1 MVDVP
6 NSAARLP
13 VTVDIVA
20 LTVHRD
26 QLMTLLATRLL
37 PPYEGWRCLPGGFV
51 LAGESLEQAALR
63 ELAEETGLDAAGHL
77 EQLRTYGPLGRDPR
91 GPVVTVA
98 YLALSVF
105 SDPPLAGGDAATAQ
119 WVPVDDVDHLAFDHA
134 AILADGVERA
144 RAKLEY
150 SGLATAFCPPQ
161 FTIAELR
168 SVYEAVWG
176 VGLDPRNFNRKVTS
190 TSGFIEPIARRQG
203 VTGRPAVVY
212 QMASGR
218 DPASTVLNP
227 PVMRP

>member
-26 QLMTLLATRLL
+26 QLMALLATRLL
-37 PPYEGWRCLPGGFV
+37 PPYQGCHCLPGGFV
-51 LAGESLEQAALR
+51 LAGEGLEQAALR

-105 SDPPLAGGDAATAQ
+105 SDPPQAGGDAAAAQ
-119 WVPVDDVDHLAFDHA
+119 WVAVDDVDQLAFDHA

-168 SVYEAVWG
+168 GVYEAVWG
-176 VGLDPRNFNRKVTS
+176 VRLDPRNFNRKVTS

-218 DPASTVLNP
+218 DPASTILNP